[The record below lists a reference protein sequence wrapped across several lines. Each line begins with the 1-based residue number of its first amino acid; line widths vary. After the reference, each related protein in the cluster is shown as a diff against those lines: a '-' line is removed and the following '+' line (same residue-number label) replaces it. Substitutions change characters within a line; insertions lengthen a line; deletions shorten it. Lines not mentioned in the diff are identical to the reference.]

1 MKISANE
8 ILGSIITIV
17 LLCIILWMV
26 RIQTKQ
32 EYPDV
37 TDKVVKARNMK
48 QSVKR
53 GRAIFLDEGCYRC
66 HKPDKR
72 DGFIRGVTNRVSKE
86 WLFQFIRDEKS
97 LIEEK
102 DSVVLKLKENFN
114 WVNGDHNKKHLTDK
128 ELTDILNYL
137 ESFI

>member
-8 ILGSIITIV
+8 ILGSIITII
-17 LLCIILWMV
+17 LLCMILWMV
-26 RIQTKQ
+26 SIQTKQ

-53 GRAIFLDEGCYRC
+53 GRAIFLDEGCYLC
-66 HKPDKR
+66 HKPGKK
-72 DGFIRGVTNRVSKE
+72 DGFIPVVTGKISRK
-86 WLFQFIRDEKS
+86 WLFKFIRDEKS